1 MIKMCIHI
9 GSREAAIVTDL
20 PGTTRDS
27 IQVPLDV
34 SGYSV
39 LLIDTAGIRS
49 QTVNLIEDLGIKK
62 SKVQAQSA
70 DMVILMVDVQ
80 YLLDVENIDLWL
92 QNYVKNLKVQY
103 DNCLVYVNKIDTVS
117 DDQVVR
123 LKKLSQ
129 NSNWTVCFGSC
140 IVNEGL
146 SDMMKTFKSR
156 LQQL

>member
-1 MIKMCIHI
+1 M
-9 GSREAAIVTDL
+9 
-20 PGTTRDS
+20 PGTTRDP

-49 QTVNLIEDLGIKK
+49 KTADLIEGLGIKK

-70 DMVILMVDVQ
+70 DMVILVTDAQCLLNVD
-80 YLLDVENIDLWL
+80 NMDLWL
-92 QNYVKNLKVQY
+92 QNHVEHLKVQC
-103 DNCLVYVNKIDTVS
+103 DNYLVYVNKIDILS
-117 DDQVVR
+117 DGQVIR

-140 IVNEGL
+140 KVNEGL
-146 SDMMKTFKSR
+146 MDMMRTFKNC

>member
-1 MIKMCIHI
+1 
-9 GSREAAIVTDL
+9 L
-20 PGTTRDS
+20 PGTTRDP

-49 QTVNLIEDLGIKK
+49 QTTDLIEGLGIKK

-70 DMVILMVDVQ
+70 DMVILVTDAQ
-80 YLLDVENIDLWL
+80 CLLDVDNMDLWL
-92 QNYVKNLKVQY
+92 QKHVENLKVQC
-103 DNCLVYVNKIDTVS
+103 DNCLVYVNKIDILS
-117 DDQVVR
+117 DDQVIR
-123 LKKLSQ
+123 LKKVSQ

-140 IVNEGL
+140 KVNEGL
-146 SDMMKTFKSR
+146 MDMMRTFENC